1 MTSDAGIMSTVV
13 FDVASL
19 ESALADF
26 AQAWEDGTPK
36 QPRISFASAELMF
49 KTLGG
54 RRLELLQH
62 MGGKGALGIR
72 ELARLAA
79 RDVRS
84 VHADTR
90 VLLRAGVLSHAED
103 GKVIFPYET
112 IHVDFELRV
121 A

>member
-1 MTSDAGIMSTVV
+1 MTSDAGIMNTVV

-19 ESALADF
+19 ESALDDF
-26 AQAWEDGTPK
+26 AQAWQDSTPK

-103 GKVIFPYET
+103 GKVEFPFEA